1 MTAAVSLHHYDDAPL
16 ARDDAQLARDNAQLA
31 RDDAQLVRDI
41 ARGDHAAL
49 GVVWDRYATL
59 VRGVLF
65 SMLGF
70 DQVSEDLLQDVF
82 LAFYRGVDSVRSG
95 AALRAYLVG
104 IAVRLAALE
113 LRRRKIR
120 RWVVLSKTGELP
132 DLTVQPEDSEARE
145 SLRALSR
152 VLGQLGERRR
162 SAFVLRHVQGLEILE
177 VAAALEISEST
188 ARRELTRAGE
198 QFAAL
203 ARAEPAL
210 VSYLR
215 AEAESQARPTS
226 ARGSSSSCCTC
237 CCCDRRPAGRT
248 KSPDKLQGSPC
259 IARTQGKP

>member
-1 MTAAVSLHHYDDAPL
+1 MAASSASSFAAVRVSQDHYE
-16 ARDDAQLARDNAQLA
+16 
-31 RDDAQLVRDI
+31 DAQLVRDI
-41 ARGDHAAL
+41 ARGDQEAL
-49 GVVWDRYATL
+49 GVVWDRYSKL

-65 SMLGF
+65 SMLGL

-82 LAFYRGVDSVRSG
+82 LAFHRGVGNLRSG
-95 AALRAYLVG
+95 VALRAYLVG

-120 RWVVLSKTGELP
+120 RWVVLSTTGELP

-152 VLGQLGERRR
+152 VLCQLGERRR

-177 VAAALEISEST
+177 IAAALEISEST
-188 ARRELTRAGE
+188 ARRELTRARE

-210 VSYLR
+210 TSYLR
-215 AEAESQARPTS
+215 AEAESRARPTW
-226 ARGSSSSCCTC
+226 APASSSSCCTC
-237 CCCDRRPAGRT
+237 CRCDPHLAART
-248 KSPDKLQGSPC
+248 KSLDRPQGSPC
-259 IARTQGKP
+259 IARTQGRQ